1 MSASGS
7 NYFSA
12 SPNPGAYSPSIN
24 AGSPR
29 PGGRGGAVTGAGAKR
44 GSVQNSPAPGSPQ
57 VLPDAYSSISA
68 TAASGTSTFP
78 AASTSTFATTS
89 YSSVLPQGGITAT
102 PRPAAGV
109 STGYSYSTT
118 PSPYASLTS
127 MAAGSSHFPT
137 AAQTFNSAYPS
148 AYSSTPY
155 TPYGS
160 STPSLNTSGLISL
173 SGAPVVPAGV
183 TPQLRASV
191 GVGSG
196 GGTAA
201 GDEDGEGDDELFPA
215 MADDDYSAQLSWN
228 SQSKDNLK
236 VLMDNFTPAQYER
249 FEAYRR
255 GALPKQ
261 AVRKVV
267 QQILSMQVS
276 PPVAQVVAGFSK
288 VFVGEIVEKA
298 RAVQARRGETGPLA
312 PDHLRE
318 AYRMYQEETGHIG
331 AARPLKSKKIVSD
344 IFFLIVP
351 SLSLQDVVSLS
362 MVNKSLYGLSEEHS
376 YWLEPLRTARIL
388 HPIPCATFDDLTAR
402 TTKNLKQLALH
413 TIRLARAWRQPLP
426 QISGPI
432 QTFRCGAHNNILY
445 CLPGTDAIVL
455 YSFALGTVICVDVKT
470 GASSTPV
477 FVGHRIF
484 DISSPLEEPTRFSVG
499 VLVEERAGTM
509 SIVVLRAA
517 NQPLTADIVLRHELD
532 PGYTYTGIFMT
543 SSVVGVARAQRGGII
558 EVLSFNLANPK
569 ISTLILT
576 DRPRTPV
583 LGSTVVGE
591 TVFFIVPQG
600 TDAFVYVCPPRLL
613 ANFMPSPETD
623 YSIQRSHVARIPRPP
638 DFELQLPSPSDLSPR
653 RPITRL
659 DYCVLS
665 TEPNHGRNTISV
677 ARNVTTSASGAQI
690 PHSLEI
696 TFWPRP
702 ASAPVLSSSAG
713 SQANWEKERA
723 DARRM
728 QPSQTIWIPGSLSNQ
743 PGTAW
748 ELLVIANSGLAVVL
762 VIDPPPDPDVAADAP
777 APPPKLMMARYDPA
791 LHTVSLHELCIPAGT
806 GDPEPNSDL
815 HLDTRGIYALA
826 FDDHRGYVIVV
837 TVHSVLHYIPYA

>member
-1 MSASGS
+1 MLSLD
-7 NYFSA
+7 
-12 SPNPGAYSPSIN
+12 
-24 AGSPR
+24 
-29 PGGRGGAVTGAGAKR
+29 
-44 GSVQNSPAPGSPQ
+44 
-57 VLPDAYSSISA
+57 VLP
-68 TAASGTSTFP
+68 T
-78 AASTSTFATTS
+78 
-89 YSSVLPQGGITAT
+89 
-102 PRPAAGV
+102 
-109 STGYSYSTT
+109 
-118 PSPYASLTS
+118 
-127 MAAGSSHFPT
+127 
-137 AAQTFNSAYPS
+137 
-148 AYSSTPY
+148 
-155 TPYGS
+155 
-160 STPSLNTSGLISL
+160 
-173 SGAPVVPAGV
+173 
-183 TPQLRASV
+183 
-191 GVGSG
+191 
-196 GGTAA
+196 
-201 GDEDGEGDDELFPA
+201 
-215 MADDDYSAQLSWN
+215 
-228 SQSKDNLK
+228 
-236 VLMDNFTPAQYER
+236 
-249 FEAYRR
+249 
-255 GALPKQ
+255 
-261 AVRKVV
+261 
-267 QQILSMQVS
+267 
-276 PPVAQVVAGFSK
+276 
-288 VFVGEIVEKA
+288 
-298 RAVQARRGETGPLA
+298 
-312 PDHLRE
+312 
-318 AYRMYQEETGHIG
+318 
-331 AARPLKSKKIVSD
+331 D

-362 MVNKSLYGLSEEHS
+362 MVNKSLYALSEEHS

-388 HPIPCATFDDLTAR
+388 HPIPCATFDDLTVR
-402 TTKNLKQLALH
+402 TTKDLKQLALH

-470 GASSTPV
+470 GASSTPA

-484 DISSPLEEPTRFSVG
+484 DISSPLEEPNFEFSVG

-517 NQPLTADIVLRHELD
+517 NQPVTADIVLRHELD

-543 SSVVGVARAQRGGII
+543 SSVVGVARAQRGGTI
-558 EVLSFNLANPK
+558 EVLSFNLANPG
-569 ISTLILT
+569 ISTVILT

-600 TDAFVYVCPPRLL
+600 TDAFVYACPPRLL
-613 ANFMPSPETD
+613 ANSTPSPETD

-638 DFELQLPSPSDLSPR
+638 DFELELPSPSDPSHP
-653 RPITRL
+653 RPITRF

-677 ARNVTTSASGAQI
+677 ARNLITPPSGGDQI

-702 ASAPVLSSSAG
+702 TPAPPGPG
-713 SQANWEKERA
+713 SQAKWEREKA

-728 QPSQTIWIPGSLSNQ
+728 QPAQTICIPGSLSNQ

-762 VIDPPPDPDVAADAP
+762 VIDPPPDPNADANAP
-777 APPPKLMMARYDPA
+777 APAPKLMMARYDPV
-791 LHTVSLHELCIPAGT
+791 LHTVSLHELRIPAGT
-806 GDPEPNSDL
+806 GDSESGSDL